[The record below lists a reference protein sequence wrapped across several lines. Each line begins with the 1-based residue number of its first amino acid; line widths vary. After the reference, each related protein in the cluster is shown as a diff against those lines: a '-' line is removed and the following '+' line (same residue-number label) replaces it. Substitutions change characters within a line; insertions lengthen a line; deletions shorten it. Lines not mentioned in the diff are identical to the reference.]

1 MYSHT
6 TSEDFYQSYGS
17 SGHIPTVPNVLKFHL
32 SEATGYQNHDID
44 NSFYQQFNEV
54 EQEPP
59 KYTFTDEGS
68 KFFNNSEIFPTF
80 IKDTVDEFSNPAGE
94 DGKFNFEGKLLKYVD
109 FLSSKLVYNE
119 VFHDF

>member
-32 SEATGYQNHDID
+32 SEATGYQNHENFDS
-44 NSFYQQFNEV
+44 SFYQQFNEV

-68 KFFNNSEIFPTF
+68 KFFNNSEIFPPF

-94 DGKFNFEGKLLKYVD
+94 DGKFSLRKKITKVCWY
-109 FLSSKLVYNE
+109 Y
-119 VFHDF
+119 